1 MTTKVTQKQKG
12 EAFRKLHEAGCF
24 LIPNPW
30 DAGSARMLE
39 NLGFSS
45 LATTSGGFAFG
56 AGHADGTMT
65 REETLGHMKAVSDA
79 TDIPVSAD
87 YTNAFAETLDE
98 VAESFRLAALS
109 GVVGASIEDWAFGA
123 DGPYEIARAADR
135 VRAAVEAVRKLDFK
149 FTLTARAENFII
161 GRRDLKDTVARL
173 QAYQEAGADV
183 LYAPGLLTEEEI
195 TTVVRSVDRPVNVI
209 AGIARMDFTMADFAR
224 MGVRRVSIGSG
235 VARAAYTAFLAGA
248 REMRDKGSFTYTK
261 STLSMKEIT
270 AAIVEK
276 SS

>member
-12 EAFRKLHEAGCF
+12 EAFRKLHASGCF

-39 NLGFSS
+39 NMGFSS
-45 LATTSGGFAFG
+45 MATTSGGFAFG
-56 AGHADGTMT
+56 AGRADGTMT
-65 REETLGHMKAVSDA
+65 RDETLVHMKTVSDA

-87 YTNAFAETLDE
+87 YTNAFAETLDG
-98 VAESFRLAALS
+98 VAESFRLAAAS
-109 GVVGASIEDWAFGA
+109 GVVGASIEDWAFCS
-123 DGPYEIARAADR
+123 DGPYEIPRAAER
-135 VRAAVEAVRKLDFK
+135 VRAAAEVVRKLDFP

-161 GRRDLKDTVARL
+161 GRRDLKDTIARL

-195 TTVVRSVDRPVNVI
+195 VSVVKSVDRPVNVI
-209 AGIARMDFTMADFAR
+209 AGIANMSFTMADFAR

-235 VARAAYTAFLAGA
+235 VARAAYTAFLADA
-248 REMRDKGSFTYTK
+248 REMREHGSFTYTK
-261 STLSMKEIT
+261 GALSMKQIT
-270 AAIVEK
+270 EAIAPR
-276 SS
+276 

>member
-1 MTTKVTQKQKG
+1 MTTKVTQKRKG
-12 EAFRKLHEAGCF
+12 EAFRKLHESGCF

-39 NLGFSS
+39 NLGFPA
-45 LATTSGGFAFG
+45 LATTSAGFAFG
-56 AGHADGTMT
+56 AGRADGTMT
-65 REETLGHMKAVSDA
+65 QAETLAHMKAVSDV

-87 YTNAFAETLDE
+87 YTNGFGETLDE
-98 VAESFRLAALS
+98 VAESFRLAAAS
-109 GVVGASIEDWAFGA
+109 GVVGASIEDTATGA
-123 DGPYEIARAADR
+123 SAPYEIARAADR
-135 VRAAVEAVRKLDFK
+135 VRAAVEAVRTLDFT

-161 GRRDLKDTVARL
+161 GRRDLKDTIARL

-195 TTVVRSVDRPVNVI
+195 VSVVRSVDRPVNVL
-209 AGIARMDFTMADFAR
+209 AGIAGMDFTMSDFAR

-248 REMRDKGSFTYTK
+248 REMRDHGSFTYTK
-261 STLSMKEIT
+261 NTLSMKQIT
-270 AAIVEK
+270 AAIMEK
-276 SS
+276 AS